1 MDTILITAAVLFGV
15 GLLCYF
21 IFRKPAADVVLA
33 GSTGAAQDLA
43 NARIQDR
50 LKSIGRERG
59 IRRHNGR
66 YVYADDGS
74 FIEDLILLDILM
86 DGELDFNFVPDY
98 DDAIDP
104 AMYAVGGDFG
114 AVNEALDAIPTPEQ
128 TWEKEG
134 DLDVRDAPEVAVVES
149 TRNYDSG
156 YTPSDSGG
164 GYSGGGLPGQHGSAE
179 RRPQD

>member
-1 MDTILITAAVLFGV
+1 MDILIIIGIAAVLCIAG
-15 GLLCYF
+15 YF
-21 IFRKPAADVVLA
+21 MFRKPKADITLA

-43 NARIQDR
+43 NSKIQDR

-66 YVYADDGS
+66 YVFADDGS

-86 DGELDFNFVPDY
+86 DGELDFNFVPEY
-98 DDAIDP
+98 DEGIDS
-104 AMYAVGGDFG
+104 AMYAIGDDFN
-114 AVNEALDAIPTPEQ
+114 AVSAALDDIPTPDEQ

-134 DLDVRDAPEVAVVES
+134 DLEIRDTPEVAVVES

-164 GYSGGGLPGQHGSAE
+164 GYGGGDSGGGDSGGGSS
-179 RRPQD
+179 DD

>member
-50 LKSIGRERG
+50 LKHLGRERG

-98 DDAIDP
+98 DEISEAQFDDVA
-104 AMYAVGGDFG
+104 A
-114 AVNEALDAIPTPEQ
+114 ALDAIPTPEQ

-134 DLDVRDAPEVAVVES
+134 DLEVRDAPEVAVVES
-149 TRNYDSG
+149 TYTPEPEPTRSYGGDSGAGYDSG
-156 YTPSDSGG
+156 DSGG
-164 GYSGGGLPGQHGSAE
+164 GDSGGS
-179 RRPQD
+179 DD